1 MLLNFYIQFTSLF
14 DDQRTLHNPAF
25 NAWYDHETYG
35 IASSI
40 NDLDGSFCAIVAV
53 TPANFTK
60 CK

>member
-35 IASSI
+35 IPIWS
-40 NDLDGSFCAIVAV
+40 AV
-53 TPANFTK
+53 SAPTLRPCHRNLL
-60 CK
+60 